1 MSEIPRDPALA
12 ALIAHCEHDPIARL
26 AGPGMVVFSLLS
38 DVQELLENERV
49 SDGSRRVA
57 GRALLNKAKGLLIH
71 YRLGL
76 PAPVN
81 LRTAPAL
88 DLPSD
93 PLQDDLPSES
103 ATEALLRVAEA
114 AARAHPQKL
123 LDAVASHA
131 GYSKEWSTRM
141 LALEAVT
148 PLFEGEIG
156 AGASD
161 VVRQRAAKRASDALI
176 HTIGLHAD
184 VIAAR
189 YFDNPDVAHLASIY
203 AVDLVV
209 TLRKEGLL

>member
-1 MSEIPRDPALA
+1 MTDPTEYPPDPALA
-12 ALIAHCEHDPIARL
+12 ALIAHCERDPIARL
-26 AGPGMVVFSLLS
+26 AGPGMVVLSLLS
-38 DVQELLENERV
+38 DAQEVLERDN
-49 SDGSRRVA
+49 VA
-57 GRALLNKAKGLLIH
+57 MASAMIDRAKALLIH

-76 PAPVN
+76 PVPVN

-88 DLPSD
+88 DPAHD

-103 ATEALLRVAEA
+103 ATEALLAVAEA

-161 VVRQRAAKRASDALI
+161 VARQRAAKRASDALI
-176 HTIGLHAD
+176 DAIGLHAD
-184 VIAAR
+184 AIAAR